1 MSAVAAYVSAFAPVA
16 GEPDWWLAQRR
27 AAITAFERAGFPSA
41 QDELWRLTDLKPLTA
56 QAFLPPQAVDG
67 AKAAA
72 MVGEA
77 ASLLPGAWRF
87 VLVDG
92 GFAPALS
99 DLAGLPEGITLAPT
113 HSRPRA
119 VEPLTAL
126 LPDGIAAL
134 GVAFARDGL
143 VLRIPAGLVLERPI
157 HLISVQTEAGRGT
170 HTLSRI
176 DLEGGA
182 QAEVIETYMGGA
194 GAWLNAAAHV
204 SLAIGS
210 HLTHGIFVRS
220 EAGAQVFARVSAH
233 VEKAARYSASPVLVG
248 AQQSRVDL
256 VIDLAE
262 DHAEADVKGLYL
274 LSGNQRG
281 QVLTEIHHDGHATRT
296 NELFKGVADD
306 HAHGVFQ
313 GKIAVTERG
322 QKTDAQMQSRVLLL
336 SETARADTKPELEIY
351 ADDVK
356 CSHGATV
363 GDIDANA
370 LFYLMARGLS
380 RAEARRLLLRAFLEE
395 VADGIDAPATQ
406 AAVRAL
412 LGRALDTPA
421 QEVAA

>member
-1 MSAVAAYVSAFAPVA
+1 MSAVAAYVAAFAPVA

-27 AAITAFERAGFPSA
+27 AALKTFERAGFPSA
-41 QDELWRLTDLKPLTA
+41 REEFWRLTDLKPILT
-56 QAFLPPQAVDG
+56 QTFLPPHTVDG
-67 AKAAA
+67 AKAARL
-72 MVGEA
+72 VGEA
-77 ASLLPGAWRF
+77 AALVPGAWRF

-99 DLAGLPEGITLAPT
+99 DLEGLPDGITLVAT
-113 HSRPRA
+113 HARPRA

-143 VLRIPAGLVLERPI
+143 VLRVPAGLVLEKPI

-170 HTLSRI
+170 HLLSRI

-182 QAEVIETYMGGA
+182 QADVIETYVGGD
-194 GAWLNAAAHV
+194 GAFLNGAAHI
-204 SLAIGS
+204 SLGIGA
-210 HLTHGIFVRS
+210 HLTHGLFVRS
-220 EAGAQVFARVSAH
+220 EATAQIFLRVSAR
-233 VEKAARYSASPVLVG
+233 VEKAARYSAVPVLLG

-256 VIDLAE
+256 AIDLAE
-262 DHAEADVKGLYL
+262 DHAETDVQGLYL
-274 LSGNQRG
+274 LSGTQRG
-281 QVLTEIHHDGHATRT
+281 QLLTEITHDGHATRT
-296 NELFKGVADD
+296 REGVKGVADES
-306 HAHGVFQ
+306 AHGIFQ

-363 GDIDANA
+363 GDIDAAA
-370 LFYLMARGLS
+370 LFYLMARGLT
-380 RAEARRLLLRAFLEE
+380 RGDARRLLLRAFLEE
-395 VADGIDAPATQ
+395 VADQIEAPRVQ
-406 AAVRAL
+406 QAVRTL
-412 LGRALDTPA
+412 LATVLGASA
-421 QEVAA
+421 EEVAA